1 MFKNSAIVLLL
12 LCFVQ
17 CASATFKESD
27 LGDGQ
32 RVPFS
37 AFNPKPGVDVFN
49 NLRVDIVRQYRTVRT
64 QNSNGTFTQRQ
75 ERVQDQPAG
84 IELGNG
90 LFLDANQNL
99 VLSLLDV
106 LGLRNRE
113 KFKVIQKASGFM
125 SNDVI
130 LTKDGQHLT
139 VDTGGMLGG
148 KTEYT
153 ITPNS
158 VTIKG
163 GVLSSDTVITYDKD
177 SVTYDPKGILGGLS
191 KFTIQR
197 RGNDFIS
204 PGLFWDTVFK
214 FDGKDDSIT
223 LGTSLVLQNKKTQME
238 VTRKYE
244 TVSFFASDVS
254 TSTYKFYRTENTY
267 LMINPQGKGFKATI
281 NGKSVNILYHDFWG
295 SREVELIVD

>member
-1 MFKNSAIVLLL
+1 MFKNLLIVVSLLG
-12 LCFVQ
+12 FAQ
-17 CASATFKESD
+17 CSSVTFKESD
-27 LGDGQ
+27 LGNDPKI
-32 RVPFS
+32 PFT

-49 NLRVDIVRQYRTVRT
+49 TLRVDIIRQYRTVT
-64 QNSNGTFTQRQ
+64 THNANGTVTQRR
-75 ERVQDQPAG
+75 ERVEDQPAG

-99 VLSLLDV
+99 ILSLIDV
-106 LGLRNRE
+106 LGLRNKD
-113 KFKVIQKASGFM
+113 KFKVTQKASGFM
-125 SNDVI
+125 SNDVT

-139 VDTGGMLGG
+139 LDTGGILGG

-153 ITPNS
+153 VTPNS

-163 GVLSSDTVITYDKD
+163 GILSSDTVITYDKD

-197 RGNDFIS
+197 RGNDFVS
-204 PGLFWDTVFK
+204 PGLFWDTVFR

-223 LGTSLVLQNKKTQME
+223 LGTDLVLQNKKTQME
-238 VTRKYE
+238 VTRKFE
-244 TVSFFASDVS
+244 STSFFSS
-254 TSTYKFYRTENTY
+254 EINTSTYKFYRTKSTY

-281 NGKSVNILYHDFWG
+281 NGKSVNILYSDFWG
-295 SREVELIVD
+295 NREVEIIVE